1 MRPVAFAAALVLAL
15 PGNADATRAQSHD
28 LVARVRLAPQSVLFG
43 DLVTATV
50 DVVVDRTRV
59 DPRDVSVRT
68 TLLPYRQLGRV
79 LGSRTNVG
87 NLTEL
92 RTTTRLDCLQPSC
105 ALPAARL
112 RIKFPPALVFY
123 RLRSGGPVRRVNIRW
138 PPLVVDSRLDAQAVA
153 QSKLLAFG
161 APWRADVATM
171 PRVSYRA
178 DPALLEWGLLA
189 VGVLLLAGGAGLVA
203 VGVGRGGALST
214 LLARRARPLPPLEH
228 ALAQVELA
236 QRDGSDAR
244 RRALELL
251 ARELRSSGADE
262 LAVDARELA
271 WAEPGPDDGMTA
283 ELAVRVRNLIGAR
296 RNGA

>member
-1 MRPVAFAAALVLAL
+1 VRPVAFAAALVLAL

-43 DLVTATV
+43 DVVTATV

-283 ELAVRVRNLIGAR
+283 ELAVRVRDLIGAR

>member
-1 MRPVAFAAALVLAL
+1 MKRVALVATLMLAL
-15 PGNADATRAQSHD
+15 PANAYAASAHPQD

-43 DLVTATV
+43 DVVTATV

-59 DPRDVSVRT
+59 DPRDVSVRM

-79 LGSRTNVG
+79 FRTRTDVGS
-87 NLTEL
+87 LTEV
-92 RTTTRLDCLQPSC
+92 RTTTRLDCLEQQC

-123 RLRSGGPVRRVNIRW
+123 RPRSGGPVRRVNIRW

-189 VGVLLLAGGAGLVA
+189 VGVLLLAGGAGLVV

-214 LLARRARPLPPLEH
+214 LLVRRARPLPPLEH

-283 ELAVRVRNLIGAR
+283 ELAVRVRDLIGAR

>member
-1 MRPVAFAAALVLAL
+1 VLAL
-15 PGNADATRAQSHD
+15 PANAYAARAPRD
-28 LVARVRLAPQSVLFG
+28 VVARVKLAPQSVLFG
-43 DLVTATV
+43 DAVTATV

-68 TLLPYRQLGRV
+68 NLLPYLPVGRII
-79 LGSRTNVG
+79 RTRTDVG

-92 RTTTRLDCLQPSC
+92 RTTSRLQCLEQRC

-112 RIKFPPALVFY
+112 RIKFPPALVIY
-123 RLRSGGPVRRVNIRW
+123 RLRDGGPRRRLIARW
-138 PPLVVDSRLDAQAVA
+138 PPVLVDSRLDTEAVA

-171 PRVSYRA
+171 PRISYRA
-178 DPALLEWGLLA
+178 DPALLEWGLLT
-189 VGVLLLAGGAGLVA
+189 VGLALLAGGAGLVA
-203 VGVGRGGALST
+203 VGVGRGGALSA
-214 LLARRARPLPPLEH
+214 LFARRARPLPPLEH

-236 QRDGSDAR
+236 RRDGFAAR

-262 LAVDARELA
+262 LALDARELA
-271 WAEPGPDDGMTA
+271 WASPGPDDGTTS
-283 ELAVRVRNLIGAR
+283 ELAGRVRALIGAS

>member
-1 MRPVAFAAALVLAL
+1 VIRVAFAAALLLAL
-15 PGNADATRAQSHD
+15 PANAYAARAQTHD
-28 LVARVRLAPQSVLFG
+28 VVARVRLAPQSVLFG
-43 DLVTATV
+43 DVVTATV

-59 DPRDVSVRT
+59 DPDDVTVRT
-68 TLLPYRQLGRV
+68 TLRPYRQLGRV
-79 LGSRTNVG
+79 VRTRTDVG

-92 RTTTRLDCLQPSC
+92 RTTTRLDCLEPRCARPS
-105 ALPAARL
+105 ARL

-123 RLRSGGPVRRVNIRW
+123 RPRSGGAVRRVNIRW

-189 VGVLLLAGGAGLVA
+189 AGLVLLAGGAGLVA

-214 LLARRARPLPPLEH
+214 LLARRSRPLPPLEH

-236 QRDGSDAR
+236 RRDGSAER

-251 ARELRSSGADE
+251 ARELRSSGAHE
-262 LAVDARELA
+262 LALDARELA
-271 WAEPGPDDGMTA
+271 WAEPGPDDGLTV
-283 ELAVRVRNLIGAR
+283 ELADRVRQFIGAR